1 MEPSAIR
8 NPLQRIAH
16 NTLQEQVH
24 SRIRQGLI
32 DGHFKPGQV
41 LTIRYL
47 AEQLGTSV
55 MPVREALQKLT
66 VERVLDLLPTRSVR
80 VPVLSAAEFAEICEA
95 RMILEGSMAELAA
108 QRATP
113 ADIERI
119 EAVSEEFQAAE
130 AVRDPT
136 LLLQKNREFHFAIYA
151 AARHTT
157 LMGLVEPL
165 WARCGPCTLALFEE
179 VSQEQLQRKASP
191 LHHKALA
198 AIRRRQSARAR
209 EAIVTDILATSTSYQ
224 QHLAKLQSNS
234 GT

>member
-1 MEPSAIR
+1 MEPTDIR
-8 NPLQRIAH
+8 NPLQRIEY

-32 DGHFKPGQV
+32 DGQFKPGQV

-66 VERVLDLLPTRSVR
+66 VERVLDLMPTRSVR

-108 QRATP
+108 QRAT
-113 ADIERI
+113 ADDIARI
-119 EAVSEEFQAAE
+119 EAVSNEFQAAE
-130 AVRDPT
+130 AAGDPT
-136 LLLQKNREFHFAIYA
+136 QLLRKNREFHFSIYA
-151 AARHTT
+151 TARHAT
-157 LMGLVEPL
+157 LMSLVEPL

-179 VSQEQLQRKASP
+179 VSQEQLKRKASP
-191 LHHKALA
+191 LHHQALE
-198 AIRRRQSARAR
+198 AIRRREPQRAR
-209 EAIVTDILATSTSYQ
+209 EAIVTDILATSNSYQ
-224 QHLAKLQSNS
+224 QQLTKLQSS